1 MITELLLTMYLRLCS
16 STPKRCRRGF
26 LSVRKYRNL
35 FVEHSKFDPN
45 CFVNVTDLIHNKPLH
60 LTQICYLRVIICA
73 KTSLTFKKNMFC
85 SLFFLTRLLV
95 HMWDNDNT
103 EDQTKIIHYLL
114 RVTTVIDLKMH
125 LMTELTQNF
134 IQKEENHL
142 FDFNFGSSIT
152 HGIIE
157 MLKAFFQLR

>member
-1 MITELLLTMYLRLCS
+1 MYLRLCS
-16 STPKRCRRGF
+16 STHKRHRRGF

-35 FVEHSKFDPN
+35 FVDHSKFDPN
-45 CFVNVTDLIHNKPLH
+45 FFENATDLPHNKPLH
-60 LTQICYLRVIICA
+60 LTQVCYLRVIICA

-85 SLFFLTRLLV
+85 SLFFLTRVLV
-95 HMWDNDNT
+95 HMLDNDST
-103 EDQTKIIHYLL
+103 EEQTKIVHYLL

-125 LMTELTQNF
+125 LMTELTPNF

-142 FDFNFGSSIT
+142 FNFNFGSLIT

-157 MLKAFFQLR
+157 MLHAFFQLR